1 MPGDDWGLV
10 DGGALES
17 RKQLSG
23 GPGQDSEF
31 TQELGSAGGQLRIGP
46 RGGEEKQEQSME
58 VIFFSSSIFCIM
70 ENFKHVHSPASTV
83 INILPSLFLLDLYV
97 PPSTP
102 YLTILLDIF
111 NVKH

>member
-46 RGGEEKQEQSME
+46 RGGEEKQEQSM
-58 VIFFSSSIFCIM
+58 
-70 ENFKHVHSPASTV
+70 
-83 INILPSLFLLDLYV
+83 
-97 PPSTP
+97 
-102 YLTILLDIF
+102 
-111 NVKH
+111 